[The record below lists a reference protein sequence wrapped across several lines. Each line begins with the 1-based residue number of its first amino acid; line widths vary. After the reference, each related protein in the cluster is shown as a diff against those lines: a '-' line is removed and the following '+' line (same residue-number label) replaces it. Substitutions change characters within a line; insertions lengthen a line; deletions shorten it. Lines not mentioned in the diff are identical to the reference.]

1 MPIGSLRDQVIYPHT
16 YEDMQSHGITDDNLE
31 TILAT
36 VHLQYIIKRE
46 GGTCILHQTFF
57 IALIFHVNNQINC
70 EPLGIWAQLFKA

>member
-46 GGTCILHQTFF
+46 GGTMYITSQTFL
-57 IALIFHVNNQINC
+57 IALTNVSFMSIIKSTVS
-70 EPLGIWAQLFKA
+70 L

>member
-16 YEDMQSHGITDDNLE
+16 GEDMQARGITDDDLE

-46 GGTCILHQTFF
+46 GGMM
-57 IALIFHVNNQINC
+57 FHK
-70 EPLGIWAQLFKA
+70 LL